1 MRNINIDDIDFDLTY
16 EGYIWYSNKTCPEKK
31 TKFYR
36 SLFTDLP
43 FIIEGNLYSREN
55 EISISI
61 KNIDGQYLVKQWDL
75 KDLPKD
81 QITKQTFI
89 AHNLDGEN
97 KIEMIQFW
105 EESAEDNLLEGMKTL
120 IPSWRAFVGFKK
132 D

>member
-16 EGYIWYSNKTCPEKK
+16 EGYIWYSNKTCPEIIDNID
-31 TKFYR
+31 R

-61 KNIDGQYLVKQWDL
+61 KNIDGQYLVKQWSL

-81 QITKQTFI
+81 QITTQTFI
-89 AHNLDGEN
+89 AHNLGGEN

-105 EESAEDNLLEGMKTL
+105 EESAEDSLLEGMRTL